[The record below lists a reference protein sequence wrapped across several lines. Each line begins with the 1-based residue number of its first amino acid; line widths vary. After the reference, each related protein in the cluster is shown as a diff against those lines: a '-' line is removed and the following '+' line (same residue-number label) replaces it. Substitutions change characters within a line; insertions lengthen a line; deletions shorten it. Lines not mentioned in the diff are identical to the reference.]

1 MSTKKEWKSENIFRL
16 MKAYVEAGHAKSAV
30 KKCNASY
37 QFLITE
43 KKDGPTVFSFWVDI
57 REGQEKV
64 NQGSFEKPD
73 ATFQMTDD
81 DFYSMCMGKLNP
93 QIAFVKRQM
102 KITGNFKKAS
112 IFTPDLFPKP
122 TPENIEKYMK
132 VVPKL

>member
-1 MSTKKEWKSENIFRL
+1 MSSKKQWKSEEIYRL
-16 MKAYVEAGHAKSAV
+16 IKAYVEAGLAKNAV
-30 KKCNASY
+30 KKCNSSY

-43 KKDGPTVFSFWVDI
+43 KKDGQPVFKFWVDL

-64 NQGSFEKPD
+64 NEGTIEKPD
-73 ATFQMTDD
+73 ATFQMTDE
-81 DFYSMCMGKLNP
+81 DFHSMTMGKLNP

-112 IFTPDLFPKP
+112 VFTPDLFPKP

-132 VVPKL
+132 ATPKL

>member
-1 MSTKKEWKSENIFRL
+1 MSKKQYKSEEIFKL
-16 MKAYVEAGHAKSAV
+16 IKAYVEAGLAKNAV

-43 KKDGPTVFSFWVDI
+43 KKDGPAVYKFWVDL
-57 REGQEKV
+57 RDGQEKV
-64 NQGSFEKPD
+64 NSGTIDKPD
-73 ATFQMTDD
+73 ATFQMTDE

-112 IFTPDLFPKP
+112 VFTPDLFPKP

-132 VVPKL
+132 ATPKL

>member
-1 MSTKKEWKSENIFRL
+1 MATKEIKSEPIYKL
-16 MKAYVEAGHAKSAV
+16 MKAYVEAGLAKNAV
-30 KKCNASY
+30 KKCNSSY
-37 QFLITE
+37 QFIITE
-43 KKDGPTVFSFWVDI
+43 KKDGPAIYNFWVDL

-64 NQGSFEKPD
+64 NSGKLDKPD
-73 ATFQMTDD
+73 ATFQMTDA
-81 DFYSMCMGKLNP
+81 DFEQMCMGKLNP

-132 VVPKL
+132 LAKL